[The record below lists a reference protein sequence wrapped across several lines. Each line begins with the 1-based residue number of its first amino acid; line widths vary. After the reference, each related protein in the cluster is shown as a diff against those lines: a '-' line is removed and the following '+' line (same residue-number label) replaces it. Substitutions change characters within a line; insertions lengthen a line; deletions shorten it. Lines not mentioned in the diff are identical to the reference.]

1 MPRDACLRAW
11 PVRERNGAIL
21 VWHHGGGRDPFY
33 EIPDFPTDT
42 WADTEW
48 HELQIEMHI
57 YDVIENGVD
66 SAHFPR
72 IHGCRRAET
81 RLIDHTRIPL
91 HFDLLTSYPGE
102 GIGVPGEHVNVTT
115 TWRFYGVGMAEA
127 VSLAED
133 FGMRVRQLFH
143 FTPVGEQVHFR
154 IAIPADKT
162 TVPEELREF
171 VAGANGQ
178 LARDNLLEDAPIWK
192 HKRFNARPK
201 LSDSDGP
208 IGAMRQW
215 ACQFFPELAELLS
228 PRAEAPE
235 AASLAPS
242 GAMRRRS
249 SQRVA
254 AAVQV
259 RPTGVR
265 ASEENDKSRPCSDQN
280 HGVSGSLVAAWSV
293 ACSTSNPA
301 ASAASTCW
309 PVERR
314 SGVALPNSMRSR
326 TSRWR
331 LSPASKRSVRHQ
343 STAAI
348 SPPGRSSRKISQKRR
363 AVSGAWHIASKE

>member
-1 MPRDACLRAW
+1 MEAVLEWGKDSNADGIPPHPLTRYPNGWFAVARSDDLPAGAVRPVSFMGTEVALFRTDSGTPCVVDAWCIHLGAHLGHGGVVSGERLICPFHGWEFGLDGRCENVPYASTVPRGACLRAW

-21 VWHHGGGRDPFY
+21 VWHHRDGRGPFY

-42 WADTEW
+42 WAAAEW
-48 HELQIEMHI
+48 HELQLEMHV

-115 TWRFYGVGMAEA
+115 TWRFYGVGVAEA

-143 FTPVGEQVHFR
+143 FTPVGDQVHFR
-154 IAIPADKT
+154 MAVAADTT
-162 TVPEELREF
+162 TVPEELRKF

-201 LSDSDGP
+201 LSDCDGP

-215 ACQFFPELAELLS
+215 ACQFFPELVEFVS
-228 PRAEAPE
+228 PNVSPNK
-235 AASLAPS
+235 
-242 GAMRRRS
+242 
-249 SQRVA
+249 
-254 AAVQV
+254 
-259 RPTGVR
+259 R
-265 ASEENDKSRPCSDQN
+265 AS
-280 HGVSGSLVAAWSV
+280 
-293 ACSTSNPA
+293 
-301 ASAASTCW
+301 
-309 PVERR
+309 
-314 SGVALPNSMRSR
+314 
-326 TSRWR
+326 
-331 LSPASKRSVRHQ
+331 
-343 STAAI
+343 
-348 SPPGRSSRKISQKRR
+348 
-363 AVSGAWHIASKE
+363 